1 MLREFIY
8 TENWLDQLFQNKN
21 KMYGAYQLRRKNA
34 DNTLIAFIWS
44 LAIYS
49 GIGLATYTGYK
60 IYTAFAEIPVEIK
73 NDGTVIWREVVLDQ
87 KAKEE
92 HTTQTNT
99 PIKKPPVNTH
109 TIPLITDST
118 DNTVTDSSSFNNQ
131 NISNGGSGG
140 TSTGSD
146 TTDTGGGGTGTG
158 VGFPPDPPK
167 PIRFAEKRP
176 EFPGGDRALVDW
188 LSREIKYPEI
198 LKEQKKEGIVY
209 IEFVVSESGKV
220 SDAHILREVRD
231 APQFTEEAIRAIN
244 KMPLWIPGEQNGHKV
259 PVYFALPINFQLR

>member
-8 TENWLDQLFQNKN
+8 SENWLDQLFQNKN

-34 DNTLIAFIWS
+34 DNTFIAFIWS
-44 LAIYS
+44 MAIYC

-60 IYTAFAEIPVEIK
+60 IYLAFADIPVQKKFDDTLISYDITIPPK
-73 NDGTVIWREVVLDQ
+73 DNVVPSHPPRTNGTKLKQ
-87 KAKEE
+87 
-92 HTTQTNT
+92 N
-99 PIKKPPVNTH
+99 NN

-131 NISNGGSGG
+131 NISNGGSGR

-146 TTDTGGGGTGTG
+146 TTDTGGSGTGTG
-158 VGFPPDPPK
+158 VGFPTDPPK